1 MKFYFHLG
9 SKSCYTK
16 TQRTNFWRKKS
27 LFSNCFDQIGQS
39 KGKKDWDSVFITKSG
54 DSQLTKNH
62 CQNHNERR
70 KEVRSPATAVGDWP
84 ASRFPRAYI
93 IRQLRASGAFSW
105 NNHCQRHHG
114 PKALSALTPLT
125 PLVQSI
131 TFNKHWKLGQTSA
144 SFCMAKGMKLWQ
156 IPEITLTNPTV
167 QCNFI

>member
-1 MKFYFHLG
+1 MYEIEKRLKAVSYEPSYYRLVKSNALWKADFMKFYFHLG
-9 SKSCYTK
+9 SKSSHT
-16 TQRTNFWRKKS
+16 RTNFWRKKS

-114 PKALSALTPLT
+114 PKALSALTPST
-125 PLVQSI
+125 I
-131 TFNKHWKLGQTSA
+131 
-144 SFCMAKGMKLWQ
+144 
-156 IPEITLTNPTV
+156 
-167 QCNFI
+167 FI